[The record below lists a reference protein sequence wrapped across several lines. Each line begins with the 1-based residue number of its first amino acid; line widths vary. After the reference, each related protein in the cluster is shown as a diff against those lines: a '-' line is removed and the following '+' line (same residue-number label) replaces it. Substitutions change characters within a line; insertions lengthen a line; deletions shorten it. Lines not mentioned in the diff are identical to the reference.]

1 MKNFEMPKMNI
12 SIFSNENVVIAESA
26 IKLAEAALNDLG
38 FTASDSVT
46 VSTSLT
52 EWSKIN

>member
-26 IKLAEAALNDLG
+26 VKLAEIALNG
-38 FTASDSVT
+38 VGVT
-46 VSTSLT
+46 ENVVVSTSLDQWT
-52 EWSKIN
+52 AIQ